1 MTNDE
6 ILAHKSAVDAARK
19 EFLKIFDRIK
29 KNSTASD
36 GVMLHVQNLCWNFFL
51 QGKGLTK

>member
-19 EFLKIFDRIK
+19 EFLKIWDRIK

>member
-6 ILAHKSAVDAARK
+6 IRAHKVAVDSARK
-19 EFLKIFDRIK
+19 EFLESWERIK

-36 GVMLHVQNLCWNFFL
+36 GVMLHVQNLCWHFFL
-51 QGKGLTK
+51 QGKGLLK